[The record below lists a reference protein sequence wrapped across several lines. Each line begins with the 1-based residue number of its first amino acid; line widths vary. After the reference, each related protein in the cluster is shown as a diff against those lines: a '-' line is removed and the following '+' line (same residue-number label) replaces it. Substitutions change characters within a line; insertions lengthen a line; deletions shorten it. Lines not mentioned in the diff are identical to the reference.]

1 MICMVGCSSN
11 ECMCSKPLKRQGQH
25 PYVAVPWPDK
35 ASVSPGLAAFL
46 LHRPAPAIDEEHG
59 ISGAHPIPRDLPVL
73 STHQLSAEA
82 THSSFSEKQEHHSH
96 AVYPGRQPLALQ
108 LSPKLRSSL
117 PILPEQPSAAAQGAP
132 FAVPSAASLPLEA
145 ELPAQPAHS
154 LPTAPRT
161 AIPRRETLQP
171 HPEAPHLRLSAAMPA
186 QQTTLAV
193 DSSAPGMT
201 QQEQHHQ
208 QQQDAPLGITEVPS
222 AEAAGAHALFEGGS
236 MHERSASGQEQGLA
250 MAERVIDAYGLGMK
264 PPAAPGEDPAAS
276 GESVL
281 LDV

>member
-1 MICMVGCSSN
+1 M
-11 ECMCSKPLKRQGQH
+11 
-25 PYVAVPWPDK
+25 
-35 ASVSPGLAAFL
+35 SPGLAAFL
-46 LHRPAPAIDEEHG
+46 LHRPAPAFDEEQG
-59 ISGAHPIPRDLPVL
+59 ISSAHPTPTDLPVL
-73 STHQLSAEA
+73 STHQLGAEA
-82 THSSFSEKQEHHSH
+82 THSSFSERQEHHTH
-96 AVYPGRQPLALQ
+96 AVHPGRQPLALQ

-145 ELPAQPAHS
+145 EPAAQPAHGLS
-154 LPTAPRT
+154 TAPRT
-161 AIPRRETLQP
+161 AVSRRETRQP
-171 HPEAPHLRLSAAMPA
+171 HPEAPHLRLSASMPA

-201 QQEQHHQ
+201 QQQQHHR
-208 QQQDAPLGITEVPS
+208 QQQDAPLGVIEVPS
-222 AEAAGAHALFEGGS
+222 AEAAGTHALFEGGS

-264 PPAAPGEDPAAS
+264 PPAASGEDPAAS

-281 LDV
+281 WHV